1 MAAERMHS
9 IVRMRALT
17 FSERP
22 NTDIPLIVHGQG
34 VFIFTATPAC
44 TVTIHGPNNADGIQI
59 LFTATAITGFQISQ
73 SNPLIDPDNNKGIAA
88 LTPAWVS
95 IDAQNTRICAG
106 VGEARAENSLYSYHF
121 TTKAPLESLTHIR
134 ISESIAP
141 VRLLRDPI
149 RRQTPFLIRP
159 TDSLSMDDIASG
171 AIVAKSH
178 LSPVAQRLFDSVS
191 GSNFVLNDRSFP
203 DFTKAIEYSI
213 NNPNGWCYK
222 RLAEKSREFD
232 PDHPNPLETYL
243 RITIGENNGE
253 SPGIPYVMEIWPP
266 KHYSP
271 IHNHG
276 GANAIIRVLS
286 GNIHVDIYPHLNSTA
301 SPCASSD
308 FAKDDI
314 TWLSPTLNQ
323 IHKLTNLGTETC
335 ITVQCYMYDA
345 GDRDHYDYFDYLD
358 GQGRVQQ
365 YEPDSDMDFVA
376 FKQLMKAEWATS
388 RPKGLS
394 RILCR
399 PT

>member
-1 MAAERMHS
+1 
-9 IVRMRALT
+9 MRVIT
-17 FSERP
+17 FSARP
-22 NTDIPLIVHGQG
+22 TGDIPLIVHGQG
-34 VFIFTATPAC
+34 LLIFTATPPC
-44 TVTIHGPNNADGIQI
+44 TLTFYGPSPNDTTGIQI
-59 LFTATAITGFQISQ
+59 LFTTTAITGFQIPQ
-73 SNPLIDPDNNKGIAA
+73 SIPLVDPDNKKGISAF
-88 LTPAWVS
+88 TQAWIS
-95 IDAQNTRICAG
+95 IDAQNKRIFAG
-106 VGEARAENSLYSYHF
+106 VGEARTENILYSYYF
-121 TTKAPLESLTHIR
+121 TAKALLESLTHIR
-134 ISESIAP
+134 ISDSVMP

-149 RRQTPFLIRP
+149 RRQIPLIIRP
-159 TDSLSMDDIASG
+159 TDTLSMNEIASG
-171 AIVAKSH
+171 IIVAKSH
-178 LSPVAQRLFDSVS
+178 LGATAHRLFDCVS
-191 GSNFVLNDRSFP
+191 GANFVLNDRSFP
-203 DFTKAIEYSI
+203 DFSKAIEYSI

-286 GNIHVDIYPHLNSTA
+286 GTIHVDIYPHLGADA
-301 SPCASSD
+301 SPCASAD

-323 IHKLTNLGTETC
+323 IHKLTNVGTETC
-335 ITVQCYMYDA
+335 VTIQCYMYDA

-365 YEPDSDMDFVA
+365 YEPDSDMDFIA
-376 FKQLMKAEWATS
+376 FKQLMQAEWNA
-388 RPKGLS
+388 RPKRGLS